1 MDWLTDFLS
10 GLFYGPFYALAYAV
24 WNWSMGICT
33 GIMGTTPENFNPTA
47 WNYVC
52 DTLYPWATGIAVLLM
67 NLFFIIGFCRAVS
80 NFKENITLELCVES
94 MIRLVVLNVLLQKG
108 IDLITTIFDIAAV
121 MPTDVM
127 RMEQLSFF
135 TSDADMGA
143 HLFWWMFGML
153 YFLVILVCSIMIVL
167 TLYGRYIKLY
177 VLVVFFPFAMTPL
190 AAGRGVDATTYAWI
204 KTFLSNVMEIV
215 VIALV
220 MSIASMLISG
230 FSSVETPVLEYFD
243 GAAQALNSLISVVL
257 MTSAVKG
264 TSALLNKSFGL

>member
-1 MDWLTDFLS
+1 
-10 GLFYGPFYALAYAV
+10 
-24 WNWSMGICT
+24 
-33 GIMGTTPENFNPTA
+33 
-47 WNYVC
+47 
-52 DTLYPWATGIAVLLM
+52 M

-121 MPTDVM
+121 MSTDVM

-220 MSIASMLISG
+220 MSIASMLISV
-230 FSSVETPVLEYFD
+230 FH
-243 GAAQALNSLISVVL
+243 Q
-257 MTSAVKG
+257 
-264 TSALLNKSFGL
+264 